1 MYNDFKLLVDGENAF
16 NEILS
21 CIDNAKHVI
30 KINMFIWRDD
40 EIGNEIGKHV
50 YDAANRGVKI
60 FISIDRFGYVL
71 EKAEEYKKSFFHRNP
86 SLYEKFKIKV
96 LEQGYPS
103 LSIKDRN
110 VLDKN
115 TLADKLINHDNVL
128 VSRAIIK
135 KDHSKYYIF
144 DDNTLI
150 FGGINIED
158 KERTHDLIGRVY
170 HDYMVKI
177 TGKEYVLAFS
187 EKYNTFK
194 NFSNDYLFGI
204 NYKNKKSKL
213 YEMRKLYL
221 DLINNAEKELFIIM
235 PYFSPLKDF
244 MKAIVNAYN
253 RGVDVNI
260 MIPKRS
266 NLQNDTN
273 YFTVRTLM
281 KKTNNGI
288 KVFLS
293 PKMTHAKLMLSE
305 KMVSFG
311 STNVT
316 STSFKTLQELN
327 LFVNNVACK
336 FNDDVKDA
344 VIENFSISER
354 VEKYNDLKYRNFIKF
369 LESFV
374 S

>member
-40 EIGNEIGKHV
+40 EIGNEIGKNL
-50 YDAANRGVKI
+50 YAAANRGVKI
-60 FISIDRFGYVL
+60 FISIDRFGYIL
-71 EKAEEYKKSFFHRNP
+71 EKAEEYKKSFFHRNL
-86 SLYEKFKIKV
+86 SLNEKFKIKV

-177 TGKEYVLAFS
+177 TGKEYVLAFL

-194 NFSNDYLFGI
+194 NISDDYLFGI

-235 PYFSPLKDF
+235 PYFSPLNDF
-244 MKAIVNAYN
+244 MKAIVSAYN

-260 MIPKRS
+260 MIPKNS

-293 PKMTHAKLMLSE
+293 PKMTHAKLMLSD

-336 FNDDVKDA
+336 LNDDVKKA
-344 VIENFSISER
+344 VIENFSIAER
-354 VEKYNDLKYRNFIKF
+354 VEKYNDLKYRKYIKF

>member
-40 EIGNEIGKHV
+40 EIGNEIGKHL

-60 FISIDRFGYVL
+60 FISIDRFGYIL
-71 EKAEEYKKSFFHRNP
+71 EKAEEYKKSFFHRNL
-86 SLYEKFKIKV
+86 SLPEKFKIKV

-150 FGGINIED
+150 FGGINIEE

-177 TGKEYVLAFS
+177 TGKEYVLAFF

-194 NFSNDYLFGI
+194 NISDDYLFGI

-235 PYFSPLKDF
+235 PYFSPLNDF
-244 MKAIVNAYN
+244 MKAIVSAYN

-260 MIPKRS
+260 MIPKNS

-293 PKMTHAKLMLSE
+293 PKITHAKLMLSD

-336 FNDDVKDA
+336 FNDDVKKA
-344 VIENFSISER
+344 VIENFSIAER
-354 VEKYNDLKYRNFIKF
+354 VEKYNDLKYRKFIKF